1 MTAEWS
7 YTLAGLVISWCLGYL
22 GADRFYRGQIFWGI
36 IKLIT
41 LGGLGI
47 WYLVDAI
54 IWTVRF
60 GKASRAILKD
70 IPLGQA

>member
-1 MTAEWS
+1 MSVEWRYS
-7 YTLAGLVISWCLGYL
+7 LAGLVISWSLGYF
-22 GADRFYRGQIFWGI
+22 GADRFYEGQILWGI
-36 IKLIT
+36 VKLIT

-60 GKASRAILKD
+60 GKANREPWMTAESKEA
-70 IPLGQA
+70 